1 MNIIKQTAD
10 ELVLQSDK
18 HTWRYQVFTIL
29 FFTPFIVAPLYAIA
43 QTSYNTSSFTLSC
56 NRVEPTQVT
65 CEYTHYKLFGLIKE
79 KTIPSRLVK
88 EAKLTSEIVTDSE
101 GDTTEHYSAT
111 LVYANGQTTV
121 LQESVYDYEI
131 TPLTLEINSFINSNE
146 PSLITERKSW
156 NLSVWNWILGFAIM
170 AFPLSLYLFVHW
182 IAWLAMLSMFTVTTL
197 TFNKKSNKLIAKN
210 KSFIWSWTKHYKLNE
225 ITKIEQEEDYSEDDE
240 NIIFYKPTLI
250 LASGNSYTLLY
261 TSDQEEA
268 RLRTQLIKSF
278 LPHINS

>member
-18 HTWRYQVFTIL
+18 HTWQYQVFTIL

-88 EAKLTSEIVTDSE
+88 EAKLTSETVTDSE
-101 GDTTEHYSAT
+101 GDTTEYYSAT

-121 LQESVYDYEI
+121 LQESAYDYEI

-146 PSLITERKSW
+146 PSLITERQSW
-156 NLSVWNWILGFAIM
+156 NLAVAFIFFALFSM
-170 AFPLSLYLFVHW
+170 LLCFSLL
-182 IAWLAMLSMFTVTTL
+182 AWVFMLSVCTVTTL
-197 TFNKKSNKLIAKN
+197 IFNKKSNKLIAKN

-225 ITKIEQEEDYSEDDE
+225 ITKIEEEEDYSEDDE